1 MYHQTGPGNKPAFLF
16 LLLACPRRSCQPA
29 RLCRLTVNSRIN
41 LTADASLNLTTLV
54 RYLLGGEIFPSGNH
68 EEWMVMSDD
77 ILSLSLSLLSL
88 SFFVITSIS
97 SNSNGDK
104 DDSVVP
110 TLP

>member
-41 LTADASLNLTTLV
+41 LTADASSNLTTLV
-54 RYLLGGEIFPSGNH
+54 RYLLGGEIFPSGNY

-77 ILSLSLSLLSL
+77 IFLLLFLSL

-97 SNSNGDK
+97 SNSSNDK
-104 DDSVVP
+104 DDNVVP
-110 TLP
+110 TLV

>member
-1 MYHQTGPGNKPAFLF
+1 MYLTVCIIRQDRVTSLLFLF
-16 LLLACPRRSCQPA
+16 LLLAFPRRSCQPA

-77 ILSLSLSLLSL
+77 ILLVLLLSIIHYEYQ
-88 SFFVITSIS
+88 F
-97 SNSNGDK
+97 
-104 DDSVVP
+104 
-110 TLP
+110 